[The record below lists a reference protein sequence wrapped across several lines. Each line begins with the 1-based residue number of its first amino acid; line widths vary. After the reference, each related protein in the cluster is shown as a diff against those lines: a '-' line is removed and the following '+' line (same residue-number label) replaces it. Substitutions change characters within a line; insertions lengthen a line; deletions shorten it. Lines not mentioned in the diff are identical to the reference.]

1 MKTKTPLIVA
11 ISSGLTLA
19 IVLSSAS
26 LLLLLRDRNPEP
38 ESNTSPTANLT
49 PVAQPLNPA
58 QPVNPGQPSPPVT
71 ITRTQAENDYL
82 YDLSQALLPQ
92 ERSRT
97 SEAEKL
103 EIGQKIRGWLAG
115 GADYW
120 GVRQKFDETYKGIVL
135 DNYAHNRDVYIKFA
149 TERFA
154 VEHLDTLTPPPQVI
168 REVVRVPVRESGSSG
183 SSGSSGNS
191 QPDPGNPIPEQEALV
206 IESGWLNCR
215 ATPNGTVVGKL
226 YTGQT
231 VKVNRVAYGT
241 GKAWYLT
248 TQGCWAF
255 GGGLKLA
262 SSPTP
267 GPTPG
272 PTPSPTPSPIPEQ
285 DALVKAKGWLNCRAT
300 PNGRV
305 VDKFPENSTIRVT
318 QVDHSTGKPWYLTN
332 TGCWVAGD
340 YIQL

>member
-1 MKTKTPLIVA
+1 MKTKTPLIIA

-19 IVLSSAS
+19 LVLTSTSLFALWQQNRSA
-26 LLLLLRDRNPEP
+26 EP
-38 ESNTSPTANLT
+38 GADVTANLT
-49 PVAQPLNPA
+49 PVAQPTSPT
-58 QPVNPGQPSPPVT
+58 PPRPSPVVT

-103 EIGQKIRGWLAG
+103 GIGQKIRGWLAG

-154 VEHLDTLTPPPQVI
+154 TEHLDTLTPPPQVI
-168 REVVRVPVRESGSSG
+168 RKVVRVPVRDSN
-183 SSGSSGNS
+183 SGNGGS
-191 QPDPGNPIPEQEALV
+191 NSGNTQPDQGNPIPEQEALV

-215 ATPNGTVVGKL
+215 ATPNGTVVDKL
-226 YTGQT
+226 YAGQT

-248 TQGCWAF
+248 TQGCWVF

-267 GPTPG
+267 TPTPTSTPL
-272 PTPSPTPSPIPEQ
+272 PTPSPSPIPEQ
-285 DALVKAKGWLNCRAT
+285 EALVKVQGWLNCRVT

-305 VDKFPENSTIRVT
+305 VNRFPENSTIRVT
-318 QVDHSTGKPWYLTN
+318 QVDHSTGKAWYLTN
-332 TGCWVAGD
+332 SGCWVAGD